1 MSAKYENL
9 GSAGSPT
16 SPTSPNE
23 WATSDNAPL
32 LMGETTSEEGERT
45 EDTPE
50 AEPQKSSNIAEF
62 KITVSHFLVSGEH

>member
-1 MSAKYENL
+1 MSAKDENL
-9 GSAGSPT
+9 DSAGSPT

-32 LMGETTSEEGERT
+32 LMGKTTSEEGEKT
-45 EDTPE
+45 ENTPE

-62 KITVSHFLVSGEH
+62 KITVSQFSVSGEH